1 MTSLLYRRRQRIL
14 FAIRLEHRSAAGDS
28 DPRAE
33 DVAAFVGA
41 QQYVHGRELGRL
53 TGSA

>member
-14 FAIRLEHRSAAGDS
+14 FAIRLQDGSATRDR

-33 DVAAFVGA
+33 DVAAFVGGK
-41 QQYVHGRELGRL
+41 QYVHGRELDRL
-53 TGSA
+53 ACSA